1 MLEAGIRPTPVS
13 VDEPAARRKNVEV
26 WNTMIPGYVDNGQFS
41 QAKDPF
47 PDTTFVYRIPV
58 DVS

>member
-26 WNTMIPGYVDNGQFS
+26 WNTMITGYVDNGQFS

-47 PDTTFVYRIPV
+47 PVRLQN
-58 DVS
+58 SG